1 MSKFSQNKARTKSAD
16 HKSIP
21 HMKKKMDIES
31 LTWRHVLVKLF
42 NLKYKKSSSD
52 SQAERAN
59 QQSE

>member
-1 MSKFSQNKARTKSAD
+1 
-16 HKSIP
+16 
-21 HMKKKMDIES
+21 MKKKMDIES